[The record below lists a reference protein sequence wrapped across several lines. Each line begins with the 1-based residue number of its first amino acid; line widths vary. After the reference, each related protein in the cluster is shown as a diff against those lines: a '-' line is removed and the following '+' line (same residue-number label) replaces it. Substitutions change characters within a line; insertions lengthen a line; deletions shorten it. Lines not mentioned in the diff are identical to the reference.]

1 MCALRDTNGDWT
13 PDEPNGL
20 VDSNGSDEDD
30 TFYDSDWF
38 SVMNII
44 DIVSYFKF
52 LGYVLLMIF
61 SLFLLSRLIDQIWS
75 LAPGESAGI
84 LAGVSLLALLVFL
97 YIVNFGVIKT
107 NLDALFLD
115 NDLKE
120 RSPDSTNENDRIDF
134 ESGNVNVIDGDFGW
148 MADGDFF

>member
-1 MCALRDTNGDWT
+1 
-13 PDEPNGL
+13 
-20 VDSNGSDEDD
+20 
-30 TFYDSDWF
+30 
-38 SVMNII
+38 MNII